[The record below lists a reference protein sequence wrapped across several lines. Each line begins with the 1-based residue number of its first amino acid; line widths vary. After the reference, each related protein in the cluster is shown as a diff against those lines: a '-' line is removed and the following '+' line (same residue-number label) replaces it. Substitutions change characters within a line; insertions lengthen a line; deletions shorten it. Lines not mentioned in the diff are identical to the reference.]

1 MVFNFAGEYLDGKQ
15 LTEKEKL
22 KIFSVM
28 IARQDKIDARKEG
41 KRSKREVCVTESQ
54 LEEQQ
59 QSMVDSGKTWEDIK
73 NECI

>member
-22 KIFSVM
+22 KIFSDM
-28 IARQDKIDARKEG
+28 IARQDKIDARKKE
-41 KRSKREVCVTESQ
+41 SIDKREICVTESE
-54 LEEQQ
+54 LEAQEQR
-59 QSMVDSGKTWEDIK
+59 MVDSGKTWEDIK

>member
-1 MVFNFAGEYLDGKQ
+1 MVFNFAGEYLDGRQ

-22 KIFSVM
+22 KIFSDM
-28 IARQDKIDARKEG
+28 IARQDKIDARKQD
-41 KRSKREVCVTESQ
+41 SIDKREICVTESE
-54 LEEQQ
+54 LEARE

>member
-41 KRSKREVCVTESQ
+41 KRSKREVCVTESE
-54 LEEQQ
+54 LEKQQ
-59 QSMVDSGKTWEDIK
+59 QSMVESGKTWEDIK

>member
-22 KIFSVM
+22 KIFSDM
-28 IARQDKIDARKEG
+28 IARQDKIDARKED
-41 KRSKREVCVTESQ
+41 KRSKREVCVTESE
-54 LEEQQ
+54 LEAQQ

>member
-41 KRSKREVCVTESQ
+41 KRSKREVCVTESE
-54 LEEQQ
+54 LEARE

>member
-22 KIFSVM
+22 KIFSDM
-28 IARQDKIDARKEG
+28 IARQDKIDARKES
-41 KRSKREVCVTESQ
+41 KRSKREVCVTESE
-54 LEEQQ
+54 LEAHQ

>member
-1 MVFNFAGEYLDGKQ
+1 
-15 LTEKEKL
+15 
-22 KIFSVM
+22 M

-41 KRSKREVCVTESQ
+41 KRSKREVCVTESE
-54 LEEQQ
+54 LEAQQ